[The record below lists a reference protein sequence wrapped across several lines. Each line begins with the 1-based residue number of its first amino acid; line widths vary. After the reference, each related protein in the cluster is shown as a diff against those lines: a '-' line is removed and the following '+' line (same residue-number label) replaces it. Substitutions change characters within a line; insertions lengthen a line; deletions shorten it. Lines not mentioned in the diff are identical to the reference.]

1 MPALSA
7 ADLSLPPPAEGTQQ
21 VAARVA
27 RARETQRKRYRE
39 LCGGSIRTNNEAEGE
54 ILDKVASPEASGR
67 QLLTEAVDR
76 MRLSARGFHR
86 VLRVARTL
94 ADLEG
99 GENVRRRHIA
109 EALSYRRI
117 HPARAG

>member
-1 MPALSA
+1 MCRRCRPPI
-7 ADLSLPPPAEGTQQ
+7 SLCRRRP
-21 VAARVA
+21 RVRPKSRRA
-27 RARETQRKRYRE
+27 WRGRARPSARYRE
-39 LCGGSIRTNNEAEGE
+39 LCGGSIRTNAEAEGE

-67 QLLTEAVDR
+67 QLLSDAVDR

-99 GENVRRRHIA
+99 AGCVRRRHIA

-117 HPARAG
+117 LPAKAG